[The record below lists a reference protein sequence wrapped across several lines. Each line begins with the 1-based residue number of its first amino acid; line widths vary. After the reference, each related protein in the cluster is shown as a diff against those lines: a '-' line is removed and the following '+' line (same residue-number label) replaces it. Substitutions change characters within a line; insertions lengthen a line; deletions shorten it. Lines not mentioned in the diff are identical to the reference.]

1 MKKTLRIAL
10 IVVLVVVAIPVL
22 LCAGISAYASID
34 TWYYKNFEKPYF
46 LNNQFDTTWETE
58 DGIFSLC
65 VLSPEKRDGDG
76 EEPIIGTYTHENGT
90 LEIAMFVHVGGKVGS
105 WHEYGVY
112 AEEMYEYMVEVEK
125 MDVPYK
131 PYGDE
136 GSLANVIIEYESKDE
151 IVITVTKAFR
161 DIFEEGDAFRFYR
174 VDNTP
179 QTE

>member
-1 MKKTLRIAL
+1 MKKSLKTILL
-10 IVVLVVVAIPVL
+10 IVVSVAVLPVML
-22 LCAGISAYASID
+22 YFGHELYLNVDS
-34 TWYYKNFEKPYF
+34 WYYTNYEKPYI

-58 DGIFSLC
+58 DGMFSLR

-76 EEPIIGTYTHENGT
+76 KEPIIGMYAYENGT
-90 LEIAMFVHVGGKVGS
+90 IEIAMYMSSNGVTGT
-105 WHEYGVY
+105 WNEYGVY

-125 MDVPYK
+125 MDVPVK

-136 GSLANVIIEYESKDE
+136 GSLANVIIEHESKDE

-174 VDNTP
+174 VDNTS